1 MTASWEQTQ
10 LPTIL
15 LRYELRDTSYVDE
28 FGLYYQH
35 LPTKSCHLKG
45 ERCARGKFSQIR
57 LTSLAAGNG
66 VGEKLPMLLIGKAEK
81 PRCFKGVRNLPCQYK
96 SQKKSWMDS
105 EIFSD
110 YVRRLDAKFHVEG
123 RKIALIIDDC
133 PAHPNM
139 LITSK
144 QLN

>member
-57 LTSLAAGNG
+57 LTGLAAGNG

-81 PRCFKGVRNLPCQYK
+81 PRYFKGVETYLVSTSPNRNPGWTL
-96 SQKKSWMDS
+96 
-105 EIFSD
+105 
-110 YVRRLDAKFHVEG
+110 KFF
-123 RKIALIIDDC
+123 LI
-133 PAHPNM
+133 M
-139 LITSK
+139 
-144 QLN
+144 